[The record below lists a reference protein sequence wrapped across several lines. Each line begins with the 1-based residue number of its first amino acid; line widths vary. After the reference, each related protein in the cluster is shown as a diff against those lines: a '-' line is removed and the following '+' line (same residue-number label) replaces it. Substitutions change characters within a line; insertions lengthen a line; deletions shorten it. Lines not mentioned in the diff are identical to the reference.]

1 MNCTTILFSPTGG
14 TRKVAEILAGAWGG
28 AGRTIDLT
36 DGGADFDRI
45 TLDPQTVSLILAP
58 SYAGRAPT
66 AAVERLRRIH
76 GGGSPAVLVCV
87 YGNRAYEDTL
97 AELEDTAAEAGFQV
111 VAAVAAVAEHSI
123 VRRVAAGRPD
133 AADRARL
140 QQMAET
146 IRAKLDAGERG
157 RPMIPGHRP
166 YKKGGVSRMVPAP
179 TPACTRCGLC
189 AARCPVGAID
199 PQDLGRV
206 NADACLCCMRC
217 VAVCPHGARRVDA
230 ALLAALGEKL
240 GALCARRREPE
251 LYL

>member
-1 MNCTTILFSPTGG
+1 MVVCEIVFSPTGG
-14 TRKVAEILAGAWGG
+14 TRRAARIVSEVLSAQVRTLDLTARDGAWRGASCTEDEVAVIAVPSYGGRMPSLAAERLSAISGGG
-28 AGRTIDLT
+28 AR
-36 DGGADFDRI
+36 
-45 TLDPQTVSLILAP
+45 
-58 SYAGRAPT
+58 
-66 AAVERLRRIH
+66 
-76 GGGSPAVLVCV
+76 AVLVCV
-87 YGNRAYEDTL
+87 YGNRAFEDTL
-97 AELEDTAAEAGFQV
+97 VEMEDRAVAAGFRV

-199 PQDLGRV
+199 PQDPGRV

>member
-1 MNCTTILFSPTGG
+1 M
-14 TRKVAEILAGAWGG
+14 
-28 AGRTIDLT
+28 
-36 DGGADFDRI
+36 
-45 TLDPQTVSLILAP
+45 
-58 SYAGRAPT
+58 
-66 AAVERLRRIH
+66 
-76 GGGSPAVLVCV
+76 
-87 YGNRAYEDTL
+87 
-97 AELEDTAAEAGFQV
+97 
-111 VAAVAAVAEHSI
+111 AAVAEHSI
-123 VRRVAAGRPD
+123 VRSVAAGRPD

-199 PQDLGRV
+199 PQDPGRV

>member
-14 TRKVAEILAGAWGG
+14 TGKVAEILAGAWGG
-28 AGRTIDLT
+28 AGRTI
-36 DGGADFDRI
+36 DRI

-123 VRRVAAGRPD
+123 VRSVAAGRPD

-179 TPACTRCGLC
+179 TRPVPGAGCALP
-189 AARCPVGAID
+189 AARWAPST
-199 PQDLGRV
+199 
-206 NADACLCCMRC
+206 
-217 VAVCPHGARRVDA
+217 RRTPA
-230 ALLAALGEKL
+230 G
-240 GALCARRREPE
+240 
-251 LYL
+251 

>member
-1 MNCTTILFSPTGG
+1 M
-14 TRKVAEILAGAWGG
+14 
-28 AGRTIDLT
+28 
-36 DGGADFDRI
+36 
-45 TLDPQTVSLILAP
+45 
-58 SYAGRAPT
+58 
-66 AAVERLRRIH
+66 
-76 GGGSPAVLVCV
+76 LVCV

-123 VRRVAAGRPD
+123 VRSVAAGRPD

-199 PQDLGRV
+199 PQDLPV
-206 NADACLCCMRC
+206 LY
-217 VAVCPHGARRVDA
+217 
-230 ALLAALGEKL
+230 
-240 GALCARRREPE
+240 ALCGRLPPRCPPGRCGAVGRSRGKTRRPVRPAPGTGTVSVRRPAADSPLKEE
-251 LYL
+251 FL